1 MTLCFTAL
9 TLTPQVS
16 TSLLCQVPLSLH
28 CLKRTPTIREHYP
41 FVYLPVGDADVGAGC
56 AGGDA
61 ALPQAARAHIA
72 LSEGLVEDA
81 FAGNLAGDSALRW
94 QYVGFQSG
102 VSRNFPAN
110 PTKTNHIGAAN
121 DYDPRAR
128 PWYLSSVSGAKDVM
142 IVVDCSER

>member
-1 MTLCFTAL
+1 MVGADCE
-9 TLTPQVS
+9 S
-16 TSLLCQVPLSLH
+16 C
-28 CLKRTPTIREHYP
+28 
-41 FVYLPVGDADVGAGC
+41 LPVVGDLNDGVVGDVDLGVPVLDLRGVTPGVEGMQEFVQQFVESC
-56 AGGDA
+56 ACGVQGG
-61 ALPQAARAHIA
+61 PQAARAHIA

-102 VSRNFPAN
+102 VFRNFPAN